1 VSLSLDYKCISLNT
15 PSVLHVKDRKLKVL
29 FFYRFCHQ
37 IFDSNYKATIGVD
50 FEVERFDILQVPFN
64 LQM

>member
-1 VSLSLDYKCISLNT
+1 
-15 PSVLHVKDRKLKVL
+15 VL

-37 IFDSNYKATIGVD
+37 VFDSNYKATIGVD